1 MAQLP
6 EDVDFDPESE
16 EEPGFGV
23 SCLSEPGAEEQCP
36 CPLIGTDAVG
46 SDAKSPAVE
55 ENGSEKGDLASAGH
69 FLTTPKSATGLA
81 TLPAVIEPGS

>member
-55 ENGSEKGDLASAGH
+55 ENGSEQLFNHAKVCNRSGHSARGH
-69 FLTTPKSATGLA
+69 
-81 TLPAVIEPGS
+81 